1 MINRILAALVT
12 FLVSIAKMFDKRQLK
27 RAMAYFDLE
36 FKTDRVRAA
45 GRSVRPLDTLVQS
58 GSKERAGSGSDCQI
72 SRPTLTKVPL
82 GEGSTAF

>member
-1 MINRILAALVT
+1 
-12 FLVSIAKMFDKRQLK
+12 MFDKRQLK

-58 GSKERAGSGSDCQI
+58 GSRERTGSGSDYQT